1 MDRVTDE
8 FTWYLSRAT
17 GLVGWVLL
25 AVATI
30 WGLLLTS
37 RLLER
42 RPSPAWLLDLHR
54 HLGSLALLLTVVHVG
69 AIWVDDFV
77 DYTIA
82 ELVIPFTSDLE
93 TLAVAF
99 GVLSL
104 WMLVVIQAS
113 SWQRARI
120 PLPLWRRLHWLS
132 APLFVIVSLHGWL
145 VGTDSD
151 HPLAAIVALILI
163 AEIALIFGLRLRYG
177 RRALPIKFESAYE
190 D

>member
-1 MDRVTDE
+1 VEGVTDE

-25 AVATI
+25 ALATV

-54 HLGSLALLLTVVHVG
+54 HLGALTLVLTVIHVA
-69 AIWVDDFV
+69 AIWLDDFV

-82 ELVIPFTSDLE
+82 ELAVPFVSDLE
-93 TLAVAF
+93 RIPVAL
-99 GVLSL
+99 GVISL
-104 WMLVVIQAS
+104 WMLIIVQAT
-113 SWQRARI
+113 SWQRVRV
-120 PLPLWRRLHWLS
+120 PLVIWRRLHWLS
-132 APLFVIVSLHGWL
+132 APLFVLASLHGWL

-151 HPLAAIVALILI
+151 HPVAAVVALVLI
-163 AEIALIFGLRLRYG
+163 AEIALILALRLRYG
-177 RRALPIKFESAYE
+177 RRPLPARLEQP
-190 D
+190 